1 MTHRLPFKLK
11 SLVPTSQHL
20 QCRPLSSFPVRYAP
34 PPDGPSLV
42 KSFLYGSEKG
52 QELQRE
58 MEQSY
63 SKVLARGK
71 YVHKMNQH
79 HVKPDKINEYIA
91 LMFPPPLELADL
103 VRADVFPKIANDP
116 ENQVHLVGS
125 WRTTVGPLDTFTH
138 IWEYRGYPGYDM
150 TVARQETQPYYQRY
164 RKEVGS
170 HLISRRSDL
179 MQEFAFWNTV
189 PPRALGGIFELRTYG
204 LKPGKLLEW
213 EGHWRKGLEVRK
225 NFMEPI
231 GAWFTQ
237 IGTLNRVYHIW
248 QFPGT
253 RYLE

>member
-1 MTHRLPFKLK
+1 M
-11 SLVPTSQHL
+11 
-20 QCRPLSSFPVRYAP
+20 
-34 PPDGPSLV
+34 
-42 KSFLYGSEKG
+42 
-52 QELQRE
+52 
-58 MEQSY
+58 
-63 SKVLARGK
+63 
-71 YVHKMNQH
+71 
-79 HVKPDKINEYIA
+79 
-91 LMFPPPLELADL
+91 
-103 VRADVFPKIANDP
+103 FPKIANDP

-150 TVARQETQPYYQRY
+150 TVARQETQPYYQTY
-164 RKEVGS
+164 RKEVGNY
-170 HLISRRSDL
+170 LVSRRSDL

-253 RYLE
+253 SYFE

>member
-1 MTHRLPFKLK
+1 
-11 SLVPTSQHL
+11 
-20 QCRPLSSFPVRYAP
+20 
-34 PPDGPSLV
+34 
-42 KSFLYGSEKG
+42 
-52 QELQRE
+52 
-58 MEQSY
+58 
-63 SKVLARGK
+63 
-71 YVHKMNQH
+71 
-79 HVKPDKINEYIA
+79 
-91 LMFPPPLELADL
+91 
-103 VRADVFPKIANDP
+103 
-116 ENQVHLVGS
+116 
-125 WRTTVGPLDTFTH
+125 VGPLDMFTH

-150 TVARQETQPYYQRY
+150 TVARQETQGYYQAY

-170 HLISRRSDL
+170 YLISRRSDL

-253 RYLE
+253 PMLNGLCANLDLQYRKESRERCWSMFRFSHSILIVDLEGWADTVHHVLFLVGRLIVDHAVGRIDGSTYPKSVGFQSHPLVKKTVVQ